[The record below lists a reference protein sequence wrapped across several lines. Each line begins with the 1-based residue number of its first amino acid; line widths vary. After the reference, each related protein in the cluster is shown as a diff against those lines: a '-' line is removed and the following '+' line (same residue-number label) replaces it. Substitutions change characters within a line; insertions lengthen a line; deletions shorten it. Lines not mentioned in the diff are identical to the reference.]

1 MRNVGK
7 ANAKQD
13 WSNLLSVSGVGKVMA
28 KNLLLKFDIFQGVL
42 LKNGM
47 KTYKPRLLVKSKK
60 YENQRPLGRL
70 AYLQTWHHPDK
81 EKESKMNP

>member
-28 KNLLLKFDIFQGVL
+28 KNLLNLTFFKGAI
-42 LKNGM
+42 K
-47 KTYKPRLLVKSKK
+47 
-60 YENQRPLGRL
+60 E
-70 AYLQTWHHPDK
+70 WHEDL
-81 EKESKMNP
+81 